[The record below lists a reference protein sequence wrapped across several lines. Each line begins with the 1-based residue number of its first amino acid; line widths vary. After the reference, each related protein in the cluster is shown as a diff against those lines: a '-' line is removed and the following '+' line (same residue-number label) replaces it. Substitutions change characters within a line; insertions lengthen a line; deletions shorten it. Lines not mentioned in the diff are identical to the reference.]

1 MTFSKKAGVAQ
12 QGNNPVTKEELD
24 AKSEWNQYQFDTF
37 KAKAKELP
45 NGKTRKEKSLIGRV
59 NLVMDLGFPPSAPS
73 EWETKCALPSGDE
86 EYSQEE
92 IEWMEKNPSH
102 DFIWTKAYDESV
114 KKSVTVRKQTSPSY
128 PAQEYGVAVDFPQ
141 IILDYSKHYESTSDK
156 EDLRPLR
163 ISLNGSFHQRYPKT
177 IVFDGSFKP
186 VSNNNLIYKIC
197 AAADREKELV
207 DSQFDIA
214 TVAGATCN
222 FTVRAD
228 LNTSED
234 GITYV
239 NWNSSKPASV
249 EDIETPDGE
258 WSAEDQIEK
267 AFEGKNVSEF
277 VGILLDGQDY
287 TDEMLSMLGNDTFGY
302 VKHASESATFL
313 IEGVSKKT
321 GNEYSFE
328 KGLDYESTDFA
339 KAWKTFREKNGE
351 SVADKPTTQKESV
364 KKSAPPVENK
374 PSVKEEFVP
383 EEDIDF
389 SDEIPF

>member
-1 MTFSKKAGVAQ
+1 MTFSKKAGTTQ
-12 QGNNPVTKEELD
+12 QGNTTVTKEELD
-24 AKSEWNQYQFDTF
+24 AKSGWHQYQFDTF

-59 NLVMDLGFPPSAPS
+59 NLIMDLGFPPSAPS
-73 EWETKCALPSGDE
+73 EWETKCSLPSADE

-92 IEWMEKNPSH
+92 IRWMEKNPSH
-102 DFIWTKAYDESV
+102 DFIWTKEYDESV

-141 IILDYSKHYESTSDK
+141 IMLDYSKHPESTSDK

-163 ISLNGSFHQRYPKT
+163 ISLNGSFHQKFFKT

-186 VSNNNLIYKIC
+186 VSSNNLLYKIC
-197 AAADREKELV
+197 TAADLEKELIE
-207 DSQFDIA
+207 SQFDIA

-228 LNTSED
+228 LNTSDD
-234 GITYV
+234 GVTYI
-239 NWNSSKPASV
+239 NWNASKPASV
-249 EDIETPDGE
+249 DDIETPEGE

-287 TDEMLSMLGNDTFGY
+287 TDDMLTMLGNDTFGY

-321 GNEYSFE
+321 GNPYSFE
-328 KGLDYESTDFA
+328 KGLDYGNTDFA
-339 KAWKTFREKNGE
+339 KAWKAFREKNGE
-351 SVADKPTTQKESV
+351 TVEQSQPVKKESPP
-364 KKSAPPVENK
+364 KKESLVENK
-374 PSVKEEFVP
+374 PIEKPFVP
-383 EEDIDF
+383 EDDMDF
-389 SDEIPF
+389 DENIPF

>member
-1 MTFSKKAGVAQ
+1 MTFSKKAGAAQ
-12 QGNNPVTKEELD
+12 QGNNPATKEELD

-102 DFIWTKAYDESV
+102 DFIWTKEWDDGT

-141 IILDYSKHYESTSDK
+141 IMLDYSKRPESTSDK

-163 ISLNGSFHQRYPKT
+163 ISLNGSFHQKFFKT

-186 VSNNNLIYKIC
+186 VSSNNLIYKIC

-228 LNTSED
+228 LNTSDD

-239 NWNSSKPASV
+239 NWNASKPASV
-249 EDIETPDGE
+249 EDIETPEGE

-339 KAWKTFREKNGE
+339 KEWKAFREKNGE
-351 SVADKPTTQKESV
+351 SVAGLSATPKESP
-364 KKSAPPVENK
+364 KKQTPVENK

-383 EEDIDF
+383 EEDMDF